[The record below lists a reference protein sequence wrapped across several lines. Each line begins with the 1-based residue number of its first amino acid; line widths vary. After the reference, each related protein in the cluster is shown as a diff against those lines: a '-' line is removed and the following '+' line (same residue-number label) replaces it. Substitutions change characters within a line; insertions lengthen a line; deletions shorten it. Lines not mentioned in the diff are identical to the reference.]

1 MDHHFIKLLG
11 TLVAIIVATQVFGII
26 AQRFRQPS
34 VLGELV
40 AGILLGGSVLNVID
54 PAEPVVA
61 AFAELGVVIL
71 LFAIG
76 LETDLRRLLKVGPA
90 AIAVGTVG
98 VIVPFLLGYAVAVIL
113 GLSVVTAVVCGAAL
127 TATSV
132 GISARVLSDLGR
144 LNSEEG
150 QIVLGAAV
158 FDDVIGLIILTIVSS
173 LVSGAAITLAGVSL
187 TTAVAVGFIVF
198 AVFLGSRTIPPVFRY
213 IETLEVAGTL
223 GALGLAFAFLMAWLA
238 ASAGSAMI
246 IGAFAAGLVLHNTPQ
261 RARIEKAA
269 TSIGHLFVPIFFA
282 SVGAKVDLSS
292 LADPFAV
299 KLGAGLLLVGIVGK
313 FAAGFAPFWFR
324 GQKTLIGIA
333 MIPRGEVGLI
343 FAQMGMATGALDTR
357 LFSAITIM
365 VMGTTF
371 LAPPL
376 LNRYGRSLPPGEADN
391 RRGSG
396 GVDDLVAGSEEI
408 FIP

>member
-1 MDHHFIKLLG
+1 MDHGFINLLG
-11 TLVAIIVATQVFGII
+11 TLVAIIVATQLFGII
-26 AQRFRQPS
+26 AQRFGQPS

-40 AGILLGGSVLNVID
+40 AGIVMGGSVLNVID
-54 PAEPVVA
+54 PAEPVLA
-61 AFAELGVVIL
+61 AFAEIGILVL

-76 LETDLRRLLKVGPA
+76 LETDLRRLLRVGPA
-90 AIAVGTVG
+90 AITVGTVG
-98 VIVPFLLGYAVAVIL
+98 VILPFALGYGVAAGL

-127 TATSV
+127 TATSI

-158 FDDVIGLIILTIVSS
+158 FDDVIGLIILSVVSS
-173 LVSGAAITLAGVSL
+173 VVSGAAMTFAGISV
-187 TTAVAVGFIVF
+187 TTAIAVGFIVF
-198 AVFLGSRTIPPVFRY
+198 AILVGSRTIPPVFRY
-213 IETLEVAGTL
+213 IESLDVAGTL
-223 GALGLAFAFLMAWLA
+223 GALGLGFAFLMAWLA

-261 RARIEKAA
+261 RERIEKAT

-282 SVGAKVDLSS
+282 SVGARVDLSS
-292 LADPFAV
+292 LGDTFAV
-299 KLGAGLLLVGIVGK
+299 KIGAGLLVVAIIGK
-313 FAAGFAPFWFR
+313 FVAGFAPFWFR

-343 FAQMGMATGALDTR
+343 FAQMGLATGALDTR
-357 LFSAITIM
+357 LFSAVTIM

-376 LNRYGRSLPPGEADN
+376 LNRYVRKLSTDEEGN

-396 GVDDLVAGSEEI
+396 GVDDLVAGSEH
-408 FIP
+408 